1 MVSFSQS
8 CHYFSFNK
16 LPTPVAAG
24 TIHALVIQGAKVF
37 PVLNEKASLCQV
49 TATHWKKK
57 KQHIL
62 ENTSTKDVRNS
73 LCCQQMRLPRWP
85 YFFILDSCL
94 HLLSL
99 HGLDKTGDDWH
110 SLATRDLVIKNLFG
124 ETYTVTTSMHSGL
137 TKTSVILYYPVNH
150 ASSCMEKLNLRF
162 DFMLLNI
169 RYDIVPDSSSQLSG
183 FMFSS
188 Q

>member
-57 KQHIL
+57 KHNTYWKIHLQKMSETVCAANKWDYPGGLTSLYWIL
-62 ENTSTKDVRNS
+62 AYTYCHYMALTR
-73 LCCQQMRLPRWP
+73 Q
-85 YFFILDSCL
+85 
-94 HLLSL
+94 
-99 HGLDKTGDDWH
+99 
-110 SLATRDLVIKNLFG
+110 ATRDLVIKNLFG
-124 ETYTVTTSMHSGL
+124 ETYTIITLMHSGL

-150 ASSCMEKLNLRF
+150 ASSCMKKLNLRF